1 MATNSVFSDRLTIV
15 REERGIKR
23 QKAADDLGITRA
35 SLEYYEKG
43 MRKPDTEMLLKIC
56 EYYKVSA
63 DYLLGLSNAQI
74 TATDDE
80 QLKTVCDYTGLSE
93 KSVKGL
99 KDQRNNGLDHINTV
113 FNSLLENY
121 IFFNE
126 AWKIAEY
133 RKYRALSMA
142 YLRKAIE
149 PFRGIEE
156 SGGDLSKLPDDEAF
170 DTAMSDFIQYK
181 EHEAKATAA
190 IFNAQNLIYTR
201 GVAFLPETDSPQ
213 KELDYTKTNVY
224 RALIKAYQRVVDNE
238 LTATTEDL
246 LRSGY

>member
-1 MATNSVFSDRLTIV
+1 MSTLYVALERYSNNIIHKIGGFDTMTTNNVFSDRLTAV

-43 MRKPDTEMLLKIC
+43 MRKPDSEMLLRIC
-56 EYYKVSA
+56 KYYKISA

-99 KDQRNNGLDHINTV
+99 KLHTDKGLDHINVV
-113 FNSLLENY
+113 FKSMLENN
-121 IFFNE
+121 IFFSE

-133 RKYRALSMA
+133 QKYRALSMA

-149 PFRGIEE
+149 PLSAIEE
-156 SGGDLSKLPDDEAF
+156 KPDDLSKLPNDDIF
-170 DTAMSDFIQYK
+170 DVAIYDFIKYK
-181 EHEAKATAA
+181 DYEAKAAAA
-190 IFNAQNLIYTR
+190 IFNAQNLILTK
-201 GVAFLPETDSPQ
+201 GVAYLPYEDSPQ
-213 KELDYTKTNVY
+213 
-224 RALIKAYQRVVDNE
+224 
-238 LTATTEDL
+238 
-246 LRSGY
+246 

>member
-1 MATNSVFSDRLTIV
+1 MATNSVFSDRLTAV

-99 KDQRNNGLDHINTV
+99 KVQRKKGLDYINTV
-113 FNSLLENY
+113 FSFMLENQV
-121 IFFNE
+121 FFTI
-126 AWKIAEY
+126 AWKVAEY
-133 RKYRALSMA
+133 RKYKKAELL
-142 YLRKAIE
+142 YLDKAIKAIE
-149 PFRGIEE
+149 TINTFMDEE
-156 SGGDLSKLPDDEAF
+156 DIPDEAVDNF
-170 DTAMSDFIQYK
+170 VKSK
-181 EHEAKATAA
+181 EYEAQSNSA
-190 IFNAQNLIYTR
+190 IYYAQNMIHIK
-201 GVAFLPETDSPQ
+201 GVAYLPENTEIEY
-213 KELDYTKTNVY
+213 ELKNTQIY
-224 RALIKAYQRVVDNE
+224 RSLEAAYNKMVDNE
-238 LTATTEDL
+238 LTATTEE
-246 LRSGY
+246 